1 MEKIRNV
8 ILTIV
13 YEDFYLMAKRKK
25 VAIIVNSLYG
35 GGMERVA
42 AQLSIL
48 LSDFGYD
55 VYILVNGF
63 NKRSTYRYKGK
74 IIVLPQISFKS
85 NCLWGEEIIDLFYS
99 SYQVAKIKRQ
109 YGIDITI
116 SFAPPKNLI
125 NMLSG
130 TKDKKILTIHSCL
143 SQRKDL
149 KGISYIPK
157 IFKWYNYADKVIAV
171 SKWCKKDLICN
182 YGIKKNKVEV
192 IYNPVENPMQQCMES
207 ITKNIILVVGR
218 MHDIKQQWH
227 IIRAFKNVLEE
238 IPDAELIF
246 AGKGDNAK
254 YLRKLCYDL
263 NIENN
268 VLFKGFVNEINTL
281 YYQAK
286 CVVFSSASEAFPCS
300 VIEAMSHGVP
310 VVAADCPGGIRE
322 IIAGRGDCLSDVKEA
337 TIVEGGVLTPRLDG
351 IKYGAEVPLTKA
363 EHEMAKGILYI
374 LNNEPIRS
382 LMMKNCLEISKL
394 FDEKRIAKKW
404 LKLMR

>member
-1 MEKIRNV
+1 MR
-8 ILTIV
+8 
-13 YEDFYLMAKRKK
+13 KR
-25 VAIIVNSLYG
+25 VAIIVWSLYG

-42 AQLSIL
+42 AQLSIM
-48 LSDFGYD
+48 LSDCGYD
-55 VYILVNGF
+55 VCFFVGCF
-63 NKRSTYRYKGK
+63 DKRRVYKHKGNV
-74 IIVLPQISFKS
+74 IVLPFIFWHNGQTKVKELSVLLY
-85 NCLWGEEIIDLFYS
+85 NA
-99 SYQVAKIKRQ
+99 YQLRTAKKENK
-109 YGIDITI
+109 IDITI
-116 SFAPPKNLI
+116 SFAPEM
-125 NMLSG
+125 NMVNIISG

-143 SQRKDL
+143 SARQDL
-149 KGISYIPK
+149 KGLYYK
-157 IFKWYNYADKVIAV
+157 RKLYRLYNYAYKVIAV
-171 SKWCKKDLICN
+171 SKWCKKDLICH
-182 YGIKKNKVEV
+182 YGINKDKINV
-192 IYNPVENPMQQCMES
+192 IYNPVENRCNQYIQSVKE
-207 ITKNIILVVGR
+207 NVVLVVGR

-268 VLFKGFVNEINTL
+268 VLFKGFINEINTL

-363 EHEMAKGILYI
+363 EHEMAKGILYL
-374 LNNEPIRS
+374 LNNELIRS